1 MVASILLFEVR
12 QRLRRISTYIYF
24 VVFFALGFLFVN
36 LAGGAFPGGSVD
48 FGTGGKV
55 LLNSPFALMLIITY
69 VSFYGVIITAA
80 LAGQATYQD
89 IDHNCAAFFYTTP
102 ISKFD
107 YLGGRF
113 LGSIVVQLL
122 IFSSVGLGTW
132 VGTHMPW
139 LDRTRFGP
147 ENFLGY
153 LQPYFVL
160 VLPNLFFTTA
170 IFFAIAML
178 ARKMLP
184 VYVGSVLLL
193 VGYFAATQLSS
204 NPIVTPL
211 AALADPFGANAFG
224 RITQYWT
231 PFERNTRLIPLAGI
245 LLANRALW
253 IGVGIVILAF
263 AYARF
268 SFARAL
274 SVGKRRQQ
282 TDAQEIETFVPAAR
296 LLPAVHPVFS
306 VSASFGQLVSF
317 TRLQFTETVKNV
329 FFAVL
334 VFSGYLLAV
343 LTASDVT
350 DPISSPV
357 YPVTYRMIENA
368 GGSFTIF
375 ALAIITFIA
384 GELVW
389 RERDA
394 GIDQITDA
402 LPVERWVMFAS
413 KLFALMLV
421 QIVLVFAI
429 LAAGLTVQIAKGYI
443 HFEFGLYF
451 STLGGVYL
459 TRFWV
464 LCVLALL
471 IHTIVNQK
479 YLGHFVVVLYLIAT
493 IALPPLGFQHYLYR
507 LGQSP
512 AFVYSDMNGYGPFA
526 APLFWF
532 RVYWGIA
539 AIALAIV
546 TNLLWVRGTE
556 KGWRGRF
563 SLAAANFSGPSRA
576 GLAACCVLFLAVGG
590 YIFYNTDVV
599 NAYRTTF
606 KEDEARAQ
614 YEKKYR
620 EYLSMPQPR
629 TTDVNMQIDLDPA
642 NRVAAIRGTEWLENK
657 TGASIDRIAV
667 TIWPQDLAPIP
678 LPHIQIDKLNF
689 EGGQTPL
696 VEDPAHGFYLYR
708 LATPLAS
715 HARIALEFSLT
726 YPNPGF
732 VNSRPNTDIVHNGSF
747 LNSSYIP
754 FVGYFPDVELT
765 DDSTRHRHDLEIV
778 KRLAK
783 LEDVPARQNNAITV
797 NADWINFEGTVSTSP
812 EQIAIMPGYLQ
823 RAWVENGRR
832 YFHYKMDAPILPIV
846 SLNSANYAVQRDHWH
861 DVSLEIYYHTGHE
874 FDLDRMMRS
883 MKATLDYCTTSFSPF
898 QYRQLRIIEFPRYD
912 TFAES
917 FPNTIPFSESIG
929 FITYVN
935 PKKADAVDLPFFVTA
950 HEVGHQWWAHQ
961 VISANVEG
969 ATSIVETLAQYT
981 ALMVMQHTY
990 GQESMKKFLSFQLDG
1005 YLRGRAQERNEE
1017 RPLYRVEP
1025 NQGYI
1030 HYNKGGLVM
1039 YALQDY
1045 IGEAAVSKALA
1056 AFTKDYAFQSAPYP
1070 TSLDLIGYLKKVTP
1084 PEFLYLYDDF
1094 FENITIYDNRAVSAA
1109 YTKMPDGKFEVHL
1122 VVEAKKYRAD
1132 GKGQEHQIPVND
1144 YVDIGV
1150 LDGDGRYLY
1159 LQRQK
1164 IDKENAEFTMSVE
1177 KLPAQAGIDPLIKL
1191 IDRNPDDNVIKVE
1204 AR

>member
-1 MVASILLFEVR
+1 MIASILLFELR

-24 VVFFALGFLFVN
+24 IVFFGLGFLFVN
-36 LAGGAFPGGSVD
+36 LAGGAIPGGSVD

-55 LLNSPFALMLIITY
+55 LLNSPWALMLVIAY
-69 VSFYGVIITAA
+69 VSFFGVIITAA

-89 IDHNCAAFFYTTP
+89 VDHNCAAFFYTAP

-113 LGSIVVQLL
+113 LGSLVAQLF

-132 VGTHMPW
+132 IGTHMPW

-147 ENFLGY
+147 ENLLGY
-153 LQPYFVL
+153 LQPYIAL

-170 IFFAIAML
+170 IFFAIAVL

-193 VGYFAATQLSS
+193 VGYFAAAQLS
-204 NPIVTPL
+204 NDPIVTPL
-211 AALADPFGANAFG
+211 AALADPFGGNAFG
-224 RITQYWT
+224 RLTQYWT
-231 PFERNTRLIPLAGI
+231 PFEKNTRLIPVAGI

-253 IGVGIVILAF
+253 IGVGIVILGF
-263 AYARF
+263 AYSRF
-268 SFARAL
+268 SFSRAMP
-274 SVGKRRQQ
+274 VGKRRKQ
-282 TDAQEIETFVPAAR
+282 AGAPEAEAIVPVAR

-306 VSASFGQLVSF
+306 VGASFGQLVSF
-317 TRLQFTETVKNV
+317 TRLQFTETVRNV

-334 VFSGYLLAV
+334 VLSGYLLAV

-350 DPISSPV
+350 DPSSNPV

-375 ALAIITFIA
+375 ALAIITFVA

-394 GIDQITDA
+394 QIDQITDA
-402 LPVERWVMFAS
+402 LPVQRWVMFAS
-413 KLFALMLV
+413 KLFALILV
-421 QIVLVFAI
+421 QVVLVLAI
-429 LAAGLTVQIAKGYI
+429 LAAGLSVQIAKGYS
-443 HFEFGLYF
+443 HFEFGLYLTSLF
-451 STLGGVYL
+451 GVLL

-464 LCVLALL
+464 LCVLALF

-479 YLGHFVVVLYLIAT
+479 YLGHFVVVLYLIAS
-493 IALPPLGFQHYLYR
+493 IALPPIGFQHFLYR
-507 LGQSP
+507 FGQSP
-512 AFVYSDMNGYGPFA
+512 PFIYSDMNGYGPFA

-532 RVYWGIA
+532 HVYWGIA
-539 AIALAIV
+539 AIVLAII

-556 KGWRGRF
+556 TGWQGRL
-563 SLAAANFSGPSRA
+563 SLAAENLSGPSRA
-576 GLAACCVLFLAVGG
+576 GLAACCVLFFAVGG

-606 KEDEARAQ
+606 REDDARAQ

-620 EYLSMPQPR
+620 QYLSMAQPR
-629 TTDVNMQIDLDPA
+629 TTDVNTQIDLDPA
-642 NRVAAIRGTEWLENK
+642 NRFAAIQGTEWLENK
-657 TGASIDRIAV
+657 TDAAIDRIAV

-678 LPHIQIDKLNF
+678 LPHIRIDKLSF
-689 EGGQTPL
+689 QGGQSL
-696 VEDPAHGFYLYR
+696 VVEDPALGFYLYR
-708 LATPLAS
+708 LATPLAP
-715 HARIALEFSLT
+715 HARVALEFSLT

-765 DDSTRHRHDLEIV
+765 DDSTRHRHGLEVV

-783 LEDVPARQNNAITV
+783 LEDVGARQNNAITV

-812 EQIAIMPGYLQ
+812 DQIAIMPGYLQ
-823 RAWVENGRR
+823 KEWVENGRR

-846 SLNSANYAVQRDHWH
+846 SLNSARYAVQRDHWH
-861 DVSLEIYYHTGHE
+861 DVNLEIYYHAGHE

-883 MKATLDYCTTSFSPF
+883 MKATLDYCTTAFSPF
-898 QYRQLRIIEFPRYD
+898 QYRQLRIIEFPRYG

-935 PKKADAVDLPFFVTA
+935 PKKTDAIDLPFFVTA

-990 GQESMKKFLSFQLDG
+990 GQDSMKKFLRFELDG
-1005 YLRGRAQERNEE
+1005 YLRGRGQERNEE

-1045 IGEAAVSKALA
+1045 IGEAAVSQALA
-1056 AFTKDYAFQSAPYP
+1056 AFTKDYAFKGAPYP
-1070 TSLDLIGYLKKVTP
+1070 TSLDFIGYLRKVTP
-1084 PEFLYLYDDF
+1084 PEYLYLFDDF
-1094 FENITIYDNRAVSAA
+1094 FENITIYDNRAVSAT
-1109 YTKMPDGKFEVHL
+1109 YTQKPDGKFEVYL
-1122 VVEAKKYRAD
+1122 VVEAKKFRAD
-1132 GKGQEHQIPVND
+1132 GKGQEHPVPPND

-1150 LDGDGRYLY
+1150 LDAEGHFLY
-1159 LQRQK
+1159 LQK
-1164 IDKENAEFTMSVE
+1164 HKLDKENAEFTVTVE
-1177 KLPAQAGIDPLIKL
+1177 RLPAQAGIDPLIKL
-1191 IDRNPDDNVIKVE
+1191 IDRNPDDNAIKVE
-1204 AR
+1204 KR